1 MAKKAPKKKPPRT
14 PELVFRPFWK
24 KNEFRSKMLS
34 TTKPS
39 KGK

>member
-24 KNEFRSKMLS
+24 PNGLNSKMF
-34 TTKPS
+34 KNM
-39 KGK
+39 KVQKEK